1 MDEDAV
7 KDLAT
12 DKAVMQMV
20 MPHACSCSYG
30 LRTRCSQRQ
39 CQRPWLFLL
48 RGMKLRSMSS

>member
-20 MPHACSCSYG
+20 RPHACRCSDR
-30 LRTRCSQRQ
+30 LRKRCSQRQ
-39 CQRPWLFLL
+39 WPWLFLL
-48 RGMKLRSMSS
+48 RV